1 MSVSSFQ
8 PLNPRQLDL
17 QRRLLVANELREASL
32 IAQLELQWVHRYG
45 VTSLPKRS
53 DEASLEALPSAQS
66 PEVKVEEELEVEP
79 KVEPTIQGLS
89 LVSDQTVETE
99 TETKTETPSL
109 HVAPLPSPS
118 QADEAEGMEDLA
130 DRSSNPPLAIAPPPF
145 ARGAQRFR
153 RWMVASSAVQDLQA
167 S

>member
-1 MSVSSFQ
+1 VSVSSFQ

-66 PEVKVEEELEVEP
+66 PEVEVEEEP

-99 TETKTETPSL
+99 TETETETPSL

>member
-8 PLNPRQLDL
+8 PLNPRQRDL

-66 PEVKVEEELEVEP
+66 PEVEVEVEP
-79 KVEPTIQGLS
+79 EVEPTIQGLS

-99 TETKTETPSL
+99 TETPAL
-109 HVAPLPSPS
+109 HVAPLPSPL

>member
-66 PEVKVEEELEVEP
+66 PEVEVEEELE
-79 KVEPTIQGLS
+79 VEPTIQGLS

-99 TETKTETPSL
+99 TETPSL

>member
-1 MSVSSFQ
+1 VSVSSFQ

-66 PEVKVEEELEVEP
+66 PELEVEEEP

-99 TETKTETPSL
+99 TETPAL

>member
-1 MSVSSFQ
+1 VSVSSFQ

-66 PEVKVEEELEVEP
+66 PEVEVEVEP
-79 KVEPTIQGLS
+79 KIQGLS

-99 TETKTETPSL
+99 TPAL

-130 DRSSNPPLAIAPPPF
+130 DRSSNPPHTIAPPPF

>member
-53 DEASLEALPSAQS
+53 DETSLEALPSAQS
-66 PEVKVEEELEVEP
+66 PEVEIEVEP

-89 LVSDQTVETE
+89 LVSDQTVE
-99 TETKTETPSL
+99 KETPSL

-130 DRSSNPPLAIAPPPF
+130 DRSSIPPLAIAPPPF

>member
-66 PEVKVEEELEVEP
+66 PEVEVEEEP
-79 KVEPTIQGLS
+79 KSEPTIQGLS

-99 TETKTETPSL
+99 TETETPSL

>member
-66 PEVKVEEELEVEP
+66 PEVEVEEEP
-79 KVEPTIQGLS
+79 KVEPKIQGLS

-99 TETKTETPSL
+99 TPAL

>member
-66 PEVKVEEELEVEP
+66 PEVEVEVEPEVEP
-79 KVEPTIQGLS
+79 KIQGLS
-89 LVSDQTVETE
+89 LMSDQTVETE
-99 TETKTETPSL
+99 TPAL

>member
-53 DEASLEALPSAQS
+53 DEASLEAFPSAQS
-66 PEVKVEEELEVEP
+66 PQVEVEEELE
-79 KVEPTIQGLS
+79 VEPTIQGLS

-99 TETKTETPSL
+99 TPAL
-109 HVAPLPSPS
+109 HVAPLPSHS
-118 QADEAEGMEDLA
+118 QTDEAEGMEDLA

>member
-66 PEVKVEEELEVEP
+66 PEVEVEEEP

-89 LVSDQTVETE
+89 LVSDQTVE
-99 TETKTETPSL
+99 KETPSL

-130 DRSSNPPLAIAPPPF
+130 DRSSIPPLAIAPPPF

>member
-17 QRRLLVANELREASL
+17 QRRLLVANELKEASL

-66 PEVKVEEELEVEP
+66 PEVEVEVEPEVEP
-79 KVEPTIQGLS
+79 KIQGLS
-89 LVSDQTVETE
+89 LMSDQTVETE
-99 TETKTETPSL
+99 TPAL

>member
-66 PEVKVEEELEVEP
+66 PEVEVEVEL
-79 KVEPTIQGLS
+79 KEEPTIQGLS

-99 TETKTETPSL
+99 TETPSL

>member
-1 MSVSSFQ
+1 
-8 PLNPRQLDL
+8 
-17 QRRLLVANELREASL
+17 
-32 IAQLELQWVHRYG
+32 

-66 PEVKVEEELEVEP
+66 PEVEVEVALKEEL

-99 TETKTETPSL
+99 TETPAL

>member
-66 PEVKVEEELEVEP
+66 PEVEMEEELKE
-79 KVEPTIQGLS
+79 EPTIQGLS

-99 TETKTETPSL
+99 TETPAL

>member
-66 PEVKVEEELEVEP
+66 PQVEVEVEP
-79 KVEPTIQGLS
+79 EVEPTIQGLS
-89 LVSDQTVETE
+89 LVSDQTVKTETE
-99 TETKTETPSL
+99 TETPAL

>member
-66 PEVKVEEELEVEP
+66 PEVEVEEEP

-99 TETKTETPSL
+99 TPAL
-109 HVAPLPSPS
+109 HVAPLSSPS

>member
-99 TETKTETPSL
+99 TPAL
-109 HVAPLPSPS
+109 HVAPLSSPS

-130 DRSSNPPLAIAPPPF
+130 DRSSNPPLTIAPPPF

>member
-66 PEVKVEEELEVEP
+66 PEVEVEEEP

-99 TETKTETPSL
+99 TPAL

>member
-66 PEVKVEEELEVEP
+66 PQVEVEVEP
-79 KVEPTIQGLS
+79 EVEPTIQGLS

-99 TETKTETPSL
+99 TPAL
-109 HVAPLPSPS
+109 HVAPLSSPS

>member
-1 MSVSSFQ
+1 VSVSSFQ

-66 PEVKVEEELEVEP
+66 PEVEVEEELE
-79 KVEPTIQGLS
+79 VEPTIQGLS

-99 TETKTETPSL
+99 TETPSL

>member
-66 PEVKVEEELEVEP
+66 PEVEVEEELE
-79 KVEPTIQGLS
+79 VEPTIQGLS

-99 TETKTETPSL
+99 AETPAL

>member
-66 PEVKVEEELEVEP
+66 PQVEVEVEP
-79 KVEPTIQGLS
+79 EVEPTIQGLS

-99 TETKTETPSL
+99 TPAL

>member
-1 MSVSSFQ
+1 VSVSSFQ

-66 PEVKVEEELEVEP
+66 PEVEVEVALKEEL

-99 TETKTETPSL
+99 TETPAL

>member
-66 PEVKVEEELEVEP
+66 PEVEVEEEP

-99 TETKTETPSL
+99 TETETPSL
-109 HVAPLPSPS
+109 HIAPLSSPS

>member
-66 PEVKVEEELEVEP
+66 PEVEVEEEP
-79 KVEPTIQGLS
+79 KIQGLS

-99 TETKTETPSL
+99 TPAL